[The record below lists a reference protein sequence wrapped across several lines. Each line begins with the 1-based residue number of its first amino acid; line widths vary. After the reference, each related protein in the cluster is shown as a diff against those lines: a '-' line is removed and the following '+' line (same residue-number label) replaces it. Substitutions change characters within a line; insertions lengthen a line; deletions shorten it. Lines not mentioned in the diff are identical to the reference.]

1 MAANVCSKIVPFIV
15 VVVVLVVIYSW
26 VVCSCWLISSSL
38 VFILHIPQVK
48 RSVSQIGPLK
58 VWIVFC
64 TLSFTVLSRS
74 QSKTCSFLKTVITSV
89 LPLVLMA
96 SACTLP
102 HRFFGWFYSE
112 RKPSVAKFCIEYW
125 MVPPERKKASNLLAW
140 YIEWCFFFPKG
151 MDTPHLQRWRR
162 SPIASM
168 IWE

>member
-1 MAANVCSKIVPFIV
+1 MDANLCSKIVAFIAV
-15 VVVVLVVIYSW
+15 VVVVIHSW

-74 QSKTCSFLKTVITSV
+74 QSKNCLLLKTVITSG
-89 LPLVLMA
+89 LQDPRLLME

-102 HRFFGWFYSE
+102 QGFFGCFYVE
-112 RKPSVAKFCIEYW
+112 ENPSVAGFSVEY
-125 MVPPERKKASNLLAW
+125 RILIAKAYNLLAW
-140 YIEWCFFFPKG
+140 YMECF
-151 MDTPHLQRWRR
+151 
-162 SPIASM
+162 SPP
-168 IWE
+168 